1 MSNQKTEQKEDI
13 ITDSQQLTKRFATFY
28 GSKLFVKCFG
38 WFILITLIN
47 SVFVFV
53 YSYYFY
59 IKPARE
65 EFRNIATKILQN
77 NGQLMVE
84 TYEKQGNLDSTRFRG
99 PGNLWLYNENIEI
112 LFDGNRKNNTDNR
125 LFEPEIDRNGFYPF
139 KDNLSPKD
147 GNVPPKPEMLP
158 RPRPEDKFDPKFPHR
173 EVFDK
178 PDKNTPFDR
187 LQKPGPEP
195 LPPRPRLEDK
205 YNKIPSKPN
214 TIEVKPPQNHLYR
227 KYFNAFY
234 RENID
239 KVNTFA
245 KSLLNKEGTNV
256 FFIDKEIFFGC
267 QLLSDNGKKYI
278 AIIHIPRDVPVQN
291 KYWFIY
297 RAKNVLPLLLIVCAV
312 LCFIM
317 ARYLAKPI
325 IELQEASRKF
335 AKGDFSHKITK
346 KSMDRYDEIGDLASD
361 FNNMAER
368 LEAGINSQKR
378 LFNDISHELRS
389 PLARMQV
396 GIELLQMKVRD
407 SEKPLVERLEKDV
420 NRMNALI
427 SELLQFSKLE
437 IKQIESSDEDVALE
451 KALEAVCAD
460 AEFEGNSDHKG
471 VNLEIKNNVTI
482 KGNSALIE
490 RAFENVIRNALR
502 YTPEKSVVDVS
513 LEKIENKAVVK
524 IADRG
529 PGVPEDE
536 IDKIFTPFYC
546 INPDRNPQKGGIG
559 LGLSIALR
567 AIKLHKG
574 NIKMS
579 NRPEGGLLATID
591 FPLESD

>member
-139 KDNLSPKD
+139 KDNLYPKD
-147 GNVPPKPEMLP
+147 GNVPPKPEKL
-158 RPRPEDKFDPKFPHR
+158 
-173 EVFDK
+173 
-178 PDKNTPFDR
+178 
-187 LQKPGPEP
+187 
-195 LPPRPRLEDK
+195 PRPRLEDK
-205 YNKIPSKPN
+205 YSKIPSKPN

-227 KYFNAFY
+227 KYFNTFY

-437 IKQIESSDEDVALE
+437 IKQIESSDEDVELE

-591 FPLESD
+591 FPLDSD